1 MLARMDG
8 DGVSRAEWRS
18 HTVAPGHARRIFR
31 TPLRSP
37 GMARRYK
44 KPVEHGSTLQGERRA
59 GPGVIPQAF
68 SSPSGSCMV
77 MQCRLPFC
85 QISERQGTC
94 TISRPGWAWASTS
107 RARSSAGSP

>member
-18 HTVAPGHARRIFR
+18 HTVAPGY
-31 TPLRSP
+31 
-37 GMARRYK
+37 ARRYK

-59 GPGVIPQAF
+59 GPGVIHQAF